1 MSAFPAIPASFDRP
15 RGGEVDVLV
24 VAGEH
29 SGDQHAAKVVA
40 ELLKA
45 RPGLRVAAFGGP
57 QLRGAGAQLL
67 FDMTTFS
74 AVGIVEILSAYPF
87 YRRLFGRMVTWTK
100 QWTPKV
106 VVLVDY
112 PGLNLRLANELR
124 KAGLSRAG
132 FGETA
137 VIQYV
142 SPQLWAWKPKR
153 RFSMARDLDGVGT
166 IFPFETEV
174 YADTK
179 LDARFVGHP
188 FAEQDHVPGL
198 RHDPDGPVL
207 LLPGSRPK
215 PVRKIFPA
223 LVEAFSLFRR
233 NHPKRRA
240 LVLHTGG
247 EVHAELYRLLAEYG
261 EEAKGIDLR
270 PVSEGPAAGC
280 AALVSSGT
288 MSLTVALAGIPGA
301 VVYRANP
308 LTWVMGRYL
317 IAGRVDHLGIANILL
332 RRQAWPEYLQGACEP
347 VALAARL
354 RACVEGTEPRAQAA
368 ADAAEL
374 LHLLSARSGST
385 PAEWVASYLPGE
397 FRPP

>member
-1 MSAFPAIPASFDRP
+1 MSAFPTIPANFDRP
-15 RGGEVDVLV
+15 RAGEVDILV

-45 RPGLRVAAFGGP
+45 HPGLRIAAFGGP
-57 QLRGAGAQLL
+57 QLRVAGAQLL
-67 FDMTTFS
+67 MDMTGFS
-74 AVGIVEILSAYPF
+74 AVGIVEVLAAYPF
-87 YRRLFGRMVTWTK
+87 YRRLFARMVTWTT
-100 QWTPKV
+100 QWKPKV

-153 RFSMARDLDGVGT
+153 RFTMARDLDGVGT
-166 IFPFETEV
+166 IFPFEPAV

-188 FAEQDHVPGL
+188 FAESGHQHGL
-198 RHDPDGPVL
+198 KYDPEGPVL

-223 LVEAFSLFRR
+223 LVEAFALFRKD
-233 NHPKRRA
+233 HPKRRA

-261 EEAKGIDLR
+261 DQAKGIDLR

-308 LTWVMGRYL
+308 ITWIVGRRL
-317 IAGRVDHLGIANILL
+317 IAGRVDNLGIANILL
-332 RRQAWPEYLQGACEP
+332 KRQAWPEYLQGACEP
-347 VALAARL
+347 APLAARL
-354 RACVEGTEPRAQAA
+354 RECVETPGPRAQAV
-368 ADAAEL
+368 ADAGEL
-374 LHLLSARSGST
+374 LRMLSAQSGST
-385 PAEWVASYLPGE
+385 PSEWVATFLPK
-397 FRPP
+397 

>member
-1 MSAFPAIPASFDRP
+1 
-15 RGGEVDVLV
+15 
-24 VAGEH
+24 
-29 SGDQHAAKVVA
+29 
-40 ELLKA
+40 
-45 RPGLRVAAFGGP
+45 LRVAAFGGP
-57 QLRGAGAQLL
+57 RLRAAGAQLL

-87 YRRLFGRMVTWTK
+87 YRRLFGRMVAWTT
-100 QWTPKV
+100 QWKPKV

-132 FGETA
+132 QGTTA

-153 RFSMARDLDGVGT
+153 RFTMARDLDGVGT
-166 IFPFETEV
+166 IFPFEPAC

-188 FAEQDHVPGL
+188 FAEAGHQPAL
-198 RHDPDGPVL
+198 RYDADGPVL

-223 LVEAFSLFRR
+223 LVEAFALFRR
-233 NHPKRRA
+233 DHPGRRA

-247 EVHAELYRLLAEYG
+247 AVHAELYRLLAEYG
-261 EEAKGIDLR
+261 DEAKGIDLR

-308 LTWVMGRYL
+308 LTWIVGQRL

-332 RRQAWPEYLQGACEP
+332 KRQAWPEFLQGACEP
-347 VALAARL
+347 TALAARL
-354 RACVEGTEPRAQAA
+354 GVCVDGVGPRDQAV

-374 LHLLSARSGST
+374 ARLLSAESGAT
-385 PAEWVASYLPGE
+385 PAEWVASYLPKA
-397 FRPP
+397 

>member
-1 MSAFPAIPASFDRP
+1 MSAFPTIPAHFDRP
-15 RGGEVDVLV
+15 RAGEVDVLV

-40 ELLKA
+40 ELLRT
-45 RPGLRVAAFGGP
+45 RPGLRIAAFGGP
-57 QLRGAGAQLL
+57 QLRAAGAQLL
-67 FDMTTFS
+67 MDMTGFS
-74 AVGIVEILSAYPF
+74 AVGIVEVLAAYPF
-87 YRRLFGRMVTWTK
+87 YRRLFARMVGWTTRWK
-100 QWTPKV
+100 PKV

-153 RFSMARDLDGVGT
+153 RFTMARDLDGVGT
-166 IFPFETEV
+166 IFPFEPAV

-188 FAEQDHVPGL
+188 FAEADHQHGL
-198 RHDPDGPVL
+198 KYDPEGPVL

-223 LVEAFSLFRR
+223 LVEAFALFRKE
-233 NHPKRRA
+233 HPKRRA

-261 EEAKGIDLR
+261 DQAKGIDLR

-308 LTWVMGRYL
+308 LTWVVGRRL

-347 VALAARL
+347 APLAARL
-354 RACVEGTEPRAQAA
+354 RECVEAPGPRAQAV
-368 ADAAEL
+368 ADAGEL
-374 LHLLSARSGST
+374 LRMLSAQSGST
-385 PAEWVASYLPGE
+385 PAEWVASFLPK
-397 FRPP
+397 

>member
-40 ELLKA
+40 DLLAA
-45 RPGLRVAAFGGP
+45 RPGLRIAAFGGP
-57 QLRGAGAQLL
+57 RLRGAGAQLL

-87 YRRLFGRMVTWTK
+87 YRRLFNRMVDWTL
-100 QWTPKV
+100 QWKPKV

-132 FGETA
+132 FGGTA

-153 RFSMARDLDGVGT
+153 RFTMARDLDSVGT
-166 IFPFETEV
+166 IFPFEPAC

-188 FAEQDHVPGL
+188 FAEKEHVPGL
-198 RHDPDGPVL
+198 RHDPEGPVL

-223 LVEAFSLFRR
+223 LVEAFALFRR
-233 NHPKRRA
+233 SHPKRRA

-308 LTWVMGRYL
+308 LTWIMGRYL

-332 RRQAWPEYLQGACEP
+332 KRQAWPEYLQVACEP
-347 VALAARL
+347 AALAARL
-354 RACVEGTEPRAQAA
+354 RACVEGPEPQAQAA

-374 LHLLSARSGST
+374 LALLSAKSGST
-385 PAEWVASYLPGE
+385 PAEWVASYLPKE
-397 FRPP
+397 ARP

>member
-40 ELLKA
+40 DLLAA
-45 RPGLRVAAFGGP
+45 RPGLRIAAFGGP
-57 QLRGAGAQLL
+57 RLRGAGAQLL

-87 YRRLFGRMVTWTK
+87 YRRLFNRMVEWTL
-100 QWTPKV
+100 QWKPKV

-124 KAGLSRAG
+124 KAGLSRSG

-153 RFSMARDLDGVGT
+153 RFTMARDLDSVGT
-166 IFPFETEV
+166 IFPFEPAC

-188 FAEQDHVPGL
+188 FAEKEHVPGL

-223 LVEAFSLFRR
+223 LVEAFALFRQS
-233 NHPKRRA
+233 HPKRRA

-261 EEAKGIDLR
+261 EQAKGIDLR

-332 RRQAWPEYLQGACEP
+332 KRQAWPEYLQGACEP
-347 VALAARL
+347 GALAARL
-354 RACVEGTEPRAQAA
+354 RVCVEGPEPQAQAA
-368 ADAAEL
+368 AAAAEL
-374 LHLLSARSGST
+374 LALLSAKSGST
-385 PAEWVASYLPGE
+385 PAEWVASYLPKE
-397 FRPP
+397 ARP

>member
-1 MSAFPAIPASFDRP
+1 MSVFPAIPASFDRP
-15 RGGEVDVLV
+15 LGGAVDVLV

-40 ELLKA
+40 DLLAA

-57 QLRGAGAQLL
+57 QLRAAGAQLL

-100 QWTPKV
+100 QWKPKV

-153 RFSMARDLDGVGT
+153 RFTMARDLDGVGT
-166 IFPFETEV
+166 IFPFEPAC

-188 FAEQDHVPGL
+188 FAEKEHVPGL

-215 PVRKIFPA
+215 PVRKIFPS
-223 LVEAFSLFRR
+223 LVEAFALFRR
-233 NHPKRRA
+233 HHPKRRA

-308 LTWVMGRYL
+308 LTWIMGRTL

-332 RRQAWPEYLQGACEP
+332 KRPAWPEYLQGACEP
-347 VALAARL
+347 EALAARL
-354 RACVEGTEPRAQAA
+354 QACVEGPEPRAQAA

-374 LHLLSARSGST
+374 LGLLSAKSGST
-385 PAEWVASYLPGE
+385 PAEWVASYLPKE
-397 FRPP
+397 VRP

>member
-1 MSAFPAIPASFDRP
+1 
-15 RGGEVDVLV
+15 
-24 VAGEH
+24 
-29 SGDQHAAKVVA
+29 
-40 ELLKA
+40 
-45 RPGLRVAAFGGP
+45 
-57 QLRGAGAQLL
+57 
-67 FDMTTFS
+67 
-74 AVGIVEILSAYPF
+74 
-87 YRRLFGRMVTWTK
+87 
-100 QWTPKV
+100 

-153 RFSMARDLDGVGT
+153 RFTMARDLDGVGT
-166 IFPFETEV
+166 IFPFEPAC

-188 FAEQDHVPGL
+188 FAEKEHVPGL

-223 LVEAFSLFRR
+223 LVEAFALFRR

-270 PVSEGPAAGC
+270 PVSEGSAAGC

-288 MSLTVALAGIPGA
+288 MSLSVALAGIPGA

-308 LTWVMGRYL
+308 LTWIMGRYL

-332 RRQAWPEYLQGACEP
+332 KRPAWPEYLQGACEP
-347 VALAARL
+347 EALAARL
-354 RACVEGTEPRAQAA
+354 HACVEGPGPRAQAS

-374 LHLLSARSGST
+374 LGLLSAKSGST
-385 PAEWVASYLPGE
+385 PAEWVASYLPKE
-397 FRPP
+397 VRP

>member
-1 MSAFPAIPASFDRP
+1 MSAFPTIPASFDRP
-15 RGGEVDVLV
+15 RAGEVDILV

-40 ELLKA
+40 DLLKA
-45 RPGLRVAAFGGP
+45 CPGLRVAAFGGP
-57 QLRGAGAQLL
+57 QLRAAGAQLL
-67 FDMTTFS
+67 MDMTGFS

-87 YRRLFGRMVTWTK
+87 YRKLFARMVSWTT
-100 QWTPKV
+100 QWKPKV

-153 RFSMARDLDGVGT
+153 RFTMARDLDSVGT
-166 IFPFETEV
+166 IFPFEPAV

-188 FAEQDHVPGL
+188 FAEPDHQHGL
-198 RHDPDGPVL
+198 KYDPEGPVL

-223 LVEAFSLFRR
+223 LVEAFALFRKD
-233 NHPKRRA
+233 HPKRRA

-261 EEAKGIDLR
+261 DQAKGIDLR

-308 LTWVMGRYL
+308 LTWVVGRRL
-317 IAGRVDHLGIANILL
+317 IAGRVDNLGIANILL
-332 RRQAWPEYLQGACEP
+332 KRQAWPEYLQGACEP
-347 VALAARL
+347 APLAARL
-354 RACVEGTEPRAQAA
+354 RECVEAPGPRAQAV
-368 ADAAEL
+368 ADAGEL
-374 LHLLSARSGST
+374 LRMLSAQSGST
-385 PAEWVASYLPGE
+385 PAEWVATFLPK
-397 FRPP
+397 

>member
-1 MSAFPAIPASFDRP
+1 MSAFPTIPASFDRP
-15 RGGEVDVLV
+15 RAGEVDILV

-40 ELLKA
+40 DLLQA
-45 RPGLRVAAFGGP
+45 RPDLRVAAFGGP
-57 QLRGAGAQLL
+57 RLRAAGAQLL

-87 YRRLFGRMVTWTK
+87 YRRLFGRMVAWTT
-100 QWTPKV
+100 QWKPKV

-132 FGETA
+132 QGTTA

-153 RFSMARDLDGVGT
+153 RFTMARDLDGVGT
-166 IFPFETEV
+166 IFPFEPAC

-188 FAEQDHVPGL
+188 FAEAGHQPAL
-198 RHDPDGPVL
+198 RYDADGPVL

-223 LVEAFSLFRR
+223 LVEAFALFRR
-233 NHPKRRA
+233 DHPGRRA

-247 EVHAELYRLLAEYG
+247 AVHAELYRLLAEYG
-261 EEAKGIDLR
+261 DEAKGIDLR

-308 LTWVMGRYL
+308 LTWIVGQRL

-332 RRQAWPEYLQGACEP
+332 KRQAWPEYLQGACEP
-347 VALAARL
+347 TALAARL
-354 RACVEGTEPRAQAA
+354 GVCVDGVGPRDQAV

-374 LHLLSARSGST
+374 ARLLSAESGAT
-385 PAEWVASYLPGE
+385 PAEWVASYLPKA
-397 FRPP
+397 

>member
-1 MSAFPAIPASFDRP
+1 MSAFPRIPVAFDRP
-15 RGGEVDVLV
+15 RSGEVDVLV

-40 ELLKA
+40 DLLKA

-57 QLRGAGAQLL
+57 DLKVAGAQVL
-67 FDMTTFS
+67 FDMTGFS
-74 AVGIVEILSAYPF
+74 AVGIVEVLAAYPF
-87 YRRLFGRMVTWTK
+87 YRRLFSRMVAWTLK
-100 QWTPKV
+100 WKPKV
-106 VVLVDY
+106 VMLVDY
-112 PGLNLRLANELR
+112 PGLNLRLADELR

-132 FGETA
+132 FGTTA

-153 RFSMARDLDGVGT
+153 RFTMARDLDSVGT
-166 IFPFETEV
+166 IFPFEPAC

-179 LDARFVGHP
+179 LEARFVGHP
-188 FAEQDHVPGL
+188 FAEPDHQHGL
-198 RHDPDGPVL
+198 KYDSAGPVL

-223 LVEAFSLFRR
+223 LVEAFAEFRKH
-233 NHPKRRA
+233 HPGRRA

-261 EEAKGIDLR
+261 DAAKGIDLR
-270 PVSEGPAAGC
+270 PVSEGPATGC

-308 LTWVMGRYL
+308 LTWVVGRRL
-317 IAGRVDHLGIANILL
+317 IAGRVDNLGIANILL
-332 RRQAWPEYLQGACEP
+332 KRQAWPEYLQSACEP
-347 VALAARL
+347 AALAVRL
-354 RACVEGTEPRAQAA
+354 RECVEVPGPRAQAL
-368 ADAAEL
+368 ADSGEL
-374 LHLLSARSGST
+374 MKMLSAQSGST
-385 PAEWVASYLPGE
+385 PAEWAASFLPA
-397 FRPP
+397 

>member
-1 MSAFPAIPASFDRP
+1 
-15 RGGEVDVLV
+15 V

-29 SGDQHAAKVVA
+29 SGDQHAAMVVA

-45 RPGLRVAAFGGP
+45 RPDLRVVAFGGP
-57 QLRGAGAQLL
+57 QLRAAGAQLL
-67 FDMTTFS
+67 MDMTTFS

-87 YRRLFGRMVTWTK
+87 YRKLFSRMVAWTT
-100 QWTPKV
+100 QWKPKV

-153 RFSMARDLDGVGT
+153 RFTMARDLDGVGT
-166 IFPFETEV
+166 IFPFEPAC

-188 FAEQDHVPGL
+188 FAESDHQPGL
-198 RHDPDGPVL
+198 TYDPKGPVL

-223 LVEAFSLFRR
+223 LVEAFALFRKE
-233 NHPKRRA
+233 HPKRRA

-247 EVHAELYRLLAEYG
+247 EVHSELYRLLAEYG
-261 EEAKGIDLR
+261 DQAKGIDLR

-308 LTWVMGRYL
+308 LTWIVGRRL
-317 IAGRVDHLGIANILL
+317 IAGRVDNLGIANILL
-332 RRQAWPEYLQGACEP
+332 KRQAWPEYLQGACEP
-347 VALAARL
+347 APLAARL
-354 RACVEGTEPRAQAA
+354 RECVETAGPRAQAV
-368 ADAAEL
+368 ADAGEL
-374 LHLLSARSGST
+374 LRLLSAQSGST
-385 PAEWVASYLPGE
+385 PAEWVATFLPK
-397 FRPP
+397 

>member
-1 MSAFPAIPASFDRP
+1 MSAFPTIPANFDRP
-15 RGGEVDVLV
+15 RAGEVDILV

-45 RPGLRVAAFGGP
+45 RPGLRIAAFGGP
-57 QLRGAGAQLL
+57 QLRAAGAQLL
-67 FDMTTFS
+67 MDMTGFS
-74 AVGIVEILSAYPF
+74 AVGIVEVLAAYPF
-87 YRRLFGRMVTWTK
+87 YRRLFARMVSWTT
-100 QWTPKV
+100 QWKPKV

-153 RFSMARDLDGVGT
+153 RFTMARDLDSVGT
-166 IFPFETEV
+166 IFPFEPAV

-188 FAEQDHVPGL
+188 FAEPDHQHGL
-198 RHDPDGPVL
+198 KYDPDGPVL

-223 LVEAFSLFRR
+223 LVEAFALFRKD
-233 NHPKRRA
+233 HPKRRA

-261 EEAKGIDLR
+261 DQAKGIDLR
-270 PVSEGPAAGC
+270 PVSEGPATGC

-308 LTWVMGRYL
+308 LTWVVGRRL
-317 IAGRVDHLGIANILL
+317 IAGRVDNLGIANILL
-332 RRQAWPEYLQGACEP
+332 KRQAWPEYLQGACEP
-347 VALAARL
+347 APLAARL
-354 RACVEGTEPRAQAA
+354 RECVETPGPRAQAV
-368 ADAAEL
+368 ADAGEL
-374 LHLLSARSGST
+374 LRMLSAQSGST
-385 PAEWVASYLPGE
+385 PAEWVATFLPK
-397 FRPP
+397 

>member
-1 MSAFPAIPASFDRP
+1 MSAFPTIPANFDRP
-15 RGGEVDVLV
+15 RAGEVDILV

-45 RPGLRVAAFGGP
+45 HPGLRIAAFGGP
-57 QLRGAGAQLL
+57 QLRAAGAQLL
-67 FDMTTFS
+67 MDMTGFS
-74 AVGIVEILSAYPF
+74 AVGIVEVLAAYPF
-87 YRRLFGRMVTWTK
+87 YRRLFARMVTWTT
-100 QWTPKV
+100 QWKPKV

-153 RFSMARDLDGVGT
+153 RFTMARDLDGVGT
-166 IFPFETEV
+166 IFPFEPAC

-188 FAEQDHVPGL
+188 FAESDHQHGL
-198 RHDPDGPVL
+198 KYDPEGPVL

-223 LVEAFSLFRR
+223 LVEAFALFRQD
-233 NHPKRRA
+233 HPKRRA

-261 EEAKGIDLR
+261 DQAKGIDLR

-308 LTWVMGRYL
+308 ITRIVGRRL
-317 IAGRVDHLGIANILL
+317 IAGRVDNHGIANILL
-332 RRQAWPEYLQGACEP
+332 KRQAWPEYLQGACEP
-347 VALAARL
+347 APLAARL
-354 RACVEGTEPRAQAA
+354 RECVETPGPRAQAV
-368 ADAAEL
+368 ADAGEL
-374 LHLLSARSGST
+374 LRMLSAQSGST
-385 PAEWVASYLPGE
+385 PAEWVATFLPK
-397 FRPP
+397 

>member
-1 MSAFPAIPASFDRP
+1 MSAFPTIPASFDRP
-15 RGGEVDVLV
+15 RSGEVDILV

-45 RPGLRVAAFGGP
+45 RPGLRIAAFGGP
-57 QLRGAGAQLL
+57 QLRLAGAQLL
-67 FDMTTFS
+67 MDMTGFS
-74 AVGIVEILSAYPF
+74 AVGIVEVLAAYPF
-87 YRRLFGRMVTWTK
+87 YRRLFARMVTWTT
-100 QWTPKV
+100 QWKPKV

-153 RFSMARDLDGVGT
+153 RFTMARDLDSVGT
-166 IFPFETEV
+166 IFPFEPAV
-174 YADTK
+174 YADTT

-188 FAEQDHVPGL
+188 FAEPDHQHGL
-198 RHDPDGPVL
+198 KYDPEGPVL

-215 PVRKIFPA
+215 PVRKIFPT
-223 LVEAFSLFRR
+223 LVEAFALFRR
-233 NHPKRRA
+233 EHPKRRA

-261 EEAKGIDLR
+261 DQAKGIDLR
-270 PVSEGPAAGC
+270 PVSEGPATGC

-308 LTWVMGRYL
+308 ITWIVGRRL
-317 IAGRVDHLGIANILL
+317 IAGRVDNLGIANILL
-332 RRQAWPEYLQGACEP
+332 KRQAWPEFLQGACEP
-347 VALAARL
+347 APLAARL
-354 RACVEGTEPRAQAA
+354 RECVETPGPRAQAV
-368 ADAAEL
+368 ADAGEL
-374 LHLLSARSGST
+374 LRMLSAQSGST
-385 PAEWVASYLPGE
+385 PPEWVATFLPK
-397 FRPP
+397 

>member
-1 MSAFPAIPASFDRP
+1 MVSW
-15 RGGEVDVLV
+15 
-24 VAGEH
+24 
-29 SGDQHAAKVVA
+29 
-40 ELLKA
+40 
-45 RPGLRVAAFGGP
+45 
-57 QLRGAGAQLL
+57 
-67 FDMTTFS
+67 TT
-74 AVGIVEILSAYPF
+74 
-87 YRRLFGRMVTWTK
+87 
-100 QWTPKV
+100 QWKPKV

-153 RFSMARDLDGVGT
+153 RFTMARDLDSVGT
-166 IFPFETEV
+166 IFPFEPAV

-188 FAEQDHVPGL
+188 FAEPDHQHGL
-198 RHDPDGPVL
+198 KYDPEGPVL

-223 LVEAFSLFRR
+223 LVEAFALFRKD
-233 NHPKRRA
+233 HPKRRA

-261 EEAKGIDLR
+261 DQAKGIDLR

-308 LTWVMGRYL
+308 LTWVVGRRL
-317 IAGRVDHLGIANILL
+317 IAGRVDNLGIANILL
-332 RRQAWPEYLQGACEP
+332 KRQAWPEYLQGACEP
-347 VALAARL
+347 APLAARL
-354 RACVEGTEPRAQAA
+354 RECVETPGPRAQAV
-368 ADAAEL
+368 ADAGEL
-374 LHLLSARSGST
+374 LRMLSAQSGST
-385 PAEWVASYLPGE
+385 PAEWVATFLPK
-397 FRPP
+397 

>member
-1 MSAFPAIPASFDRP
+1 MSAFPSIPAHFDRP
-15 RGGEVDVLV
+15 RAGEVDVLV

-45 RPGLRVAAFGGP
+45 RPDLRVVAFGGP
-57 QLRGAGAQLL
+57 QLRAAGAQLL
-67 FDMTTFS
+67 MDMTTFS

-87 YRRLFGRMVTWTK
+87 YRKLFSRMVAWTT
-100 QWTPKV
+100 QWKPKV

-153 RFSMARDLDGVGT
+153 RFTMARDLDGVGT
-166 IFPFETEV
+166 IFPFEPAC

-188 FAEQDHVPGL
+188 FAESDHQPGL
-198 RHDPDGPVL
+198 TYDAEGPVL

-223 LVEAFSLFRR
+223 LVEAFALFRQE
-233 NHPKRRA
+233 HPKRRA

-261 EEAKGIDLR
+261 DQAKGIDLR

-308 LTWVMGRYL
+308 LTWIVGRRL
-317 IAGRVDHLGIANILL
+317 IAGRVDNLGIANILL
-332 RRQAWPEYLQGACEP
+332 KRQAWPEYLQGACEP
-347 VALAARL
+347 APLAARL
-354 RACVEGTEPRAQAA
+354 RECVETAGPRAQAV
-368 ADAAEL
+368 ADAGEL
-374 LHLLSARSGST
+374 LRLLSAQSGST
-385 PAEWVASYLPGE
+385 PAEWIATFLPK
-397 FRPP
+397 

>member
-1 MSAFPAIPASFDRP
+1 MSAFPSIPAHFDRP
-15 RGGEVDVLV
+15 RAGEVDILV

-45 RPGLRVAAFGGP
+45 RPGLRIAAFGGP
-57 QLRGAGAQLL
+57 ELRAAGAQLL
-67 FDMTTFS
+67 MDMTTFS

-87 YRRLFGRMVTWTK
+87 YRKLFARMVSWTT
-100 QWTPKV
+100 QWKPKV
-106 VVLVDY
+106 VMLVDY

-153 RFSMARDLDGVGT
+153 RFTMARDLDGVGT
-166 IFPFETEV
+166 IFPFEPAV

-188 FAEQDHVPGL
+188 FAESDHQPGL
-198 RHDPDGPVL
+198 KYDPEGPVL

-223 LVEAFSLFRR
+223 LVEAFALFRKD
-233 NHPKRRA
+233 HPKRRA

-261 EEAKGIDLR
+261 DQAKGIDLR

-308 LTWVMGRYL
+308 LTWIVGRRL
-317 IAGRVDHLGIANILL
+317 IAGRIDDLGIANILL
-332 RRQAWPEYLQGACEP
+332 KRQAWPEYLQGACEP
-347 VALAARL
+347 APLAARL
-354 RACVEGTEPRAQAA
+354 RECVEAPGPRAQAV
-368 ADAAEL
+368 ADAGEL
-374 LHLLSARSGST
+374 LGLLSAQSGST
-385 PAEWVASYLPGE
+385 PAEWVATFLPK
-397 FRPP
+397 

>member
-1 MSAFPAIPASFDRP
+1 MSAFPTIPASFDRP
-15 RGGEVDVLV
+15 RAGEVDVLV

-45 RPGLRVAAFGGP
+45 RPGLRIAAFGGP

-67 FDMTTFS
+67 FDMTGFS
-74 AVGIVEILSAYPF
+74 AVGIVEVLVAYPF
-87 YRRLFGRMVTWTK
+87 YRRLFARMVAWTT
-100 QWTPKV
+100 QWKPKV

-153 RFSMARDLDGVGT
+153 RFTMARDLDSVGT
-166 IFPFETEV
+166 IFPFEPAV

-188 FAEQDHVPGL
+188 FAEPGHQHGL
-198 RHDPDGPVL
+198 SYDPEGPVL

-223 LVEAFSLFRR
+223 LVEAFALFRKD
-233 NHPKRRA
+233 HPKRRA

-261 EEAKGIDLR
+261 DQAKGIDLR
-270 PVSEGPAAGC
+270 PVAEGPAAGC

-308 LTWVMGRYL
+308 LTWVVGRRL
-317 IAGRVDHLGIANILL
+317 IAGRVDNLGIANILL
-332 RRQAWPEYLQGACEP
+332 KRQAWPEYLQGACEP
-347 VALAARL
+347 EPLAARL
-354 RACVEGTEPRAQAA
+354 RACVDSPGPRVQAL
-368 ADAAEL
+368 ADADEL
-374 LHLLSARSGST
+374 RRMLSAQTGST
-385 PAEWVASYLPGE
+385 PAEWVATFLPK
-397 FRPP
+397 

>member
-1 MSAFPAIPASFDRP
+1 MSAFPSIPAHFDRP
-15 RGGEVDVLV
+15 RAGEVDVLV

-45 RPGLRVAAFGGP
+45 RPGLRIAAFGGP
-57 QLRGAGAQLL
+57 ELRAAGAQLL
-67 FDMTTFS
+67 MDMTTFS

-87 YRRLFGRMVTWTK
+87 YRKLFSRIVAWTT
-100 QWTPKV
+100 QWKPKV

-153 RFSMARDLDGVGT
+153 RFTMARDLDGVGT
-166 IFPFETEV
+166 IFPFEPAV

-188 FAEQDHVPGL
+188 FAESDHQHGL
-198 RHDPDGPVL
+198 KYDPEGPVL

-223 LVEAFSLFRR
+223 LVEAFALFRKE
-233 NHPKRRA
+233 HPKRRA

-261 EEAKGIDLR
+261 DQAKGIDLR

-308 LTWVMGRYL
+308 LTWIVGRRL
-317 IAGRVDHLGIANILL
+317 IAGRVDNLGIANILL
-332 RRQAWPEYLQGACEP
+332 KRQAWPEYLQGACEP
-347 VALAARL
+347 APLAARL
-354 RACVEGTEPRAQAA
+354 RECVETPGPRTQAS
-368 ADAAEL
+368 ADAGEL
-374 LHLLSARSGST
+374 LSLLSAQSGST
-385 PAEWVASYLPGE
+385 PAEWVATFLPK
-397 FRPP
+397 

>member
-1 MSAFPAIPASFDRP
+1 MSAFPSIPSAFDRP
-15 RGGEVDVLV
+15 RSGEVDVLV

-40 ELLKA
+40 DLLKA
-45 RPGLRVAAFGGP
+45 RPGLRIAAFGGP
-57 QLRGAGAQLL
+57 DLRAAGAQLL
-67 FDMTTFS
+67 FDMTDFS
-74 AVGIVEILSAYPF
+74 AVGIVEVLAAYPF
-87 YRRLFGRMVTWTK
+87 YRRLFSRMVAWTLK
-100 QWTPKV
+100 WKPKV
-106 VVLVDY
+106 VMLVDY

-153 RFSMARDLDGVGT
+153 RFTMARDLDSVGT
-166 IFPFETEV
+166 IFPFEPEC

-188 FAEQDHVPGL
+188 FAESEHQQGL
-198 RHDPDGPVL
+198 KYDSAGPVL

-223 LVEAFSLFRR
+223 LVEAFAEFRKH
-233 NHPKRRA
+233 HPKRRA

-261 EEAKGIDLR
+261 DAAKGIDLR

-308 LTWVMGRYL
+308 VTWVVGRRL

-332 RRQAWPEYLQGACEP
+332 KRQAWPEYLQAACEP
-347 VALAARL
+347 TALAARL
-354 RACVEGTEPRAQAA
+354 RECVEAPAPRAQAL
-368 ADAAEL
+368 ADSGEL
-374 LHLLSARSGST
+374 LRMLSARSGST
-385 PAEWVASYLPGE
+385 PAEWVASFLPA
-397 FRPP
+397 

>member
-1 MSAFPAIPASFDRP
+1 MSAFPSIPSAFDRP
-15 RGGEVDVLV
+15 RSGEVDVLV

-40 ELLKA
+40 DLLKA
-45 RPGLRVAAFGGP
+45 RPGLRIAAFGGP
-57 QLRGAGAQLL
+57 DLRAAGAQLL
-67 FDMTTFS
+67 FDMTDFS
-74 AVGIVEILSAYPF
+74 AVGIVEVLAAYPF
-87 YRRLFGRMVTWTK
+87 YRRLFSRMVAWTLK
-100 QWTPKV
+100 WKPKV
-106 VVLVDY
+106 VMLVDY

-153 RFSMARDLDGVGT
+153 RFTMARDLDSVGT
-166 IFPFETEV
+166 IFPFEPEC

-188 FAEQDHVPGL
+188 FAESEHQQGL
-198 RHDPDGPVL
+198 KYDSAGPVL

-223 LVEAFSLFRR
+223 LVEAFAEFRKH
-233 NHPKRRA
+233 HPKRRA

-261 EEAKGIDLR
+261 DAAKGIDLR

-308 LTWVMGRYL
+308 VTWVVGRRL

-332 RRQAWPEYLQGACEP
+332 KRQAWPEYLQAACEP
-347 VALAARL
+347 TALAARL
-354 RACVEGTEPRAQAA
+354 RECVEAPAPRAQAL
-368 ADAAEL
+368 ADSGEL
-374 LHLLSARSGST
+374 LRMLSARSGSA
-385 PAEWVASYLPGE
+385 PAEWVASFLPA
-397 FRPP
+397 

>member
-40 ELLKA
+40 DLLAA
-45 RPGLRVAAFGGP
+45 RPGLRIAAFGGP
-57 QLRGAGAQLL
+57 QLRAAGAQLL

-100 QWTPKV
+100 QWKPKV

-153 RFSMARDLDGVGT
+153 RFTMARDLDGVGT
-166 IFPFETEV
+166 IFPFEPAC

-188 FAEQDHVPGL
+188 FAEKEHVPGL

-223 LVEAFSLFRR
+223 LVEAFALFRQS
-233 NHPKRRA
+233 HPKRRA

-261 EEAKGIDLR
+261 EQAKGIDLR

-308 LTWVMGRYL
+308 LTWIVGRRL
-317 IAGRVDHLGIANILL
+317 IAGRVDNLGIANILL
-332 RRQAWPEYLQGACEP
+332 KRQAWPEYLQGACEP
-347 VALAARL
+347 APLAARL
-354 RACVEGTEPRAQAA
+354 RECVEAPGPRAQAD

-374 LHLLSARSGST
+374 LRLLSAQSGST
-385 PAEWVASYLPGE
+385 PAEWVATFLPK
-397 FRPP
+397 

>member
-1 MSAFPAIPASFDRP
+1 MSAFPSIPASFDRP
-15 RGGEVDVLV
+15 RAGEVDVLV

-40 ELLKA
+40 DLLAA

-57 QLRGAGAQLL
+57 RLRAAGAQLL

-87 YRRLFGRMVTWTK
+87 YRRLFGRMVAWTT
-100 QWTPKV
+100 QWKPKV

-112 PGLNLRLANELR
+112 PGLNLRLAAELR

-132 FGETA
+132 QGQTA

-142 SPQLWAWKPKR
+142 SPQLWAWKPNR

-166 IFPFETEV
+166 IFPFEPAC
-174 YADTK
+174 YADTG

-188 FAEQDHVPGL
+188 FADAGHESALNYDAA
-198 RHDPDGPVL
+198 GPVL

-223 LVEAFSLFRR
+223 LVEAFALFRR
-233 NHPKRRA
+233 DHPARRA

-261 EEAKGIDLR
+261 DAAKGIDLR

-308 LTWVMGRYL
+308 LTWIVGRRL

-332 RRQAWPEYLQGACEP
+332 KRQAWPEYLQGACEP
-347 VALAARL
+347 SALADRL
-354 RACVEGTEPRAQAA
+354 RVCVDGTGPRDQAV
-368 ADAAEL
+368 ADAGEL
-374 LHLLSARSGST
+374 IGLLSARSGST
-385 PAEWVASYLPGE
+385 PAEWVASYLPKA
-397 FRPP
+397 

>member
-1 MSAFPAIPASFDRP
+1 MSAFPNIPAHFDRP
-15 RGGEVDVLV
+15 RAGEVDVLV

-45 RPGLRVAAFGGP
+45 RPGLRIAAFGGP
-57 QLRGAGAQLL
+57 QLRTAGAQLL
-67 FDMTTFS
+67 MDMTTFS

-87 YRRLFGRMVTWTK
+87 YRKLFSRIVAWTT
-100 QWTPKV
+100 QWKPKV

-153 RFSMARDLDGVGT
+153 RFTMARDLDGVGT
-166 IFPFETEV
+166 IFPFEPAV

-188 FAEQDHVPGL
+188 FAESDHQHGL
-198 RHDPDGPVL
+198 KYDAEGPVL

-215 PVRKIFPA
+215 PVRKISPA
-223 LVEAFSLFRR
+223 LVEAFALFRKD
-233 NHPKRRA
+233 HPKRRA

-261 EEAKGIDLR
+261 DQAKGIDLR

-308 LTWVMGRYL
+308 LTWIVGRRL
-317 IAGRVDHLGIANILL
+317 IAGRVDNLGIANILL
-332 RRQAWPEYLQGACEP
+332 KRQAWPEYLQGACEP
-347 VALAARL
+347 APLAARL
-354 RACVEGTEPRAQAA
+354 RECVEAPGPRAQAV
-368 ADAAEL
+368 ADAGEL
-374 LHLLSARSGST
+374 LSLLSAQSGST
-385 PAEWVASYLPGE
+385 PAEWVATFLPK
-397 FRPP
+397 

>member
-1 MSAFPAIPASFDRP
+1 MSAFPSIPAHFDRP
-15 RGGEVDVLV
+15 RAGEVDVLV

-45 RPGLRVAAFGGP
+45 RPGLRIAAFGGP
-57 QLRGAGAQLL
+57 QLRAAGAQLL
-67 FDMTTFS
+67 MDMTTFS

-87 YRRLFGRMVTWTK
+87 YRKLFSRMVAWTT
-100 QWTPKV
+100 QWKPKV

-153 RFSMARDLDGVGT
+153 RFTMARDLDGVGT
-166 IFPFETEV
+166 IFPFEPAV

-188 FAEQDHVPGL
+188 FAESDHQPGL
-198 RHDPDGPVL
+198 TYDPEGPVL

-223 LVEAFSLFRR
+223 LVEAFALFRQD
-233 NHPKRRA
+233 HPKRRA

-261 EEAKGIDLR
+261 DQAKGIDLR
-270 PVSEGPAAGC
+270 PVSEGSAAGC

-288 MSLTVALAGIPGA
+288 MSLSVALAGIPGA

-308 LTWVMGRYL
+308 LTWIIGRRL
-317 IAGRVDHLGIANILL
+317 IAGRVDNLGIANILL
-332 RRQAWPEYLQGACEP
+332 KRQAWPEYLQGACEP
-347 VALAARL
+347 APLAARL
-354 RACVEGTEPRAQAA
+354 RECVETPGPRTHAA

-374 LHLLSARSGST
+374 LRLLSAQSGST
-385 PAEWVASYLPGE
+385 PAEWVATFLPK
-397 FRPP
+397 

>member
-1 MSAFPAIPASFDRP
+1 MSAFPTIPASFDRP

-45 RPGLRVAAFGGP
+45 RPGLRIAAFGGP
-57 QLRGAGAQLL
+57 QLRAAGAQLL
-67 FDMTTFS
+67 LDMTGFS
-74 AVGIVEILSAYPF
+74 AVGIVEVLAAYPF
-87 YRRLFGRMVTWTK
+87 YRRLFARMVSWTT
-100 QWTPKV
+100 QWKPKV

-153 RFSMARDLDGVGT
+153 RFTMARDLDSVGT
-166 IFPFETEV
+166 IFPFEPAV

-188 FAEQDHVPGL
+188 FAEADHQHGL
-198 RHDPDGPVL
+198 KYDSEGPVL
-207 LLPGSRPK
+207 LLHGSRPK

-223 LVEAFSLFRR
+223 LVEAFALFRKD
-233 NHPKRRA
+233 HPKRRA

-261 EEAKGIDLR
+261 DQAKGIDLR

-308 LTWVMGRYL
+308 LTWVVGRRL
-317 IAGRVDHLGIANILL
+317 IAGRVDNLGIANILL
-332 RRQAWPEYLQGACEP
+332 KRQAWPEYLQGACEP
-347 VALAARL
+347 APLAARL
-354 RACVEGTEPRAQAA
+354 RECVEAPGPRAQAV
-368 ADAAEL
+368 ADAGEL
-374 LHLLSARSGST
+374 LRMLSAQSGST
-385 PAEWVASYLPGE
+385 PAEWVASFLPK
-397 FRPP
+397 

>member
-40 ELLKA
+40 DLLAA
-45 RPGLRVAAFGGP
+45 RPGLRIAAFGGP
-57 QLRGAGAQLL
+57 QLRAAGAQLL

-100 QWTPKV
+100 QWKPKV

-153 RFSMARDLDGVGT
+153 RFTMARDLDGVGT
-166 IFPFETEV
+166 IFPFEPAC

-188 FAEQDHVPGL
+188 FAEKEHVPGL

-223 LVEAFSLFRR
+223 LVEAFALFRQS
-233 NHPKRRA
+233 HPKRRA

-261 EEAKGIDLR
+261 EQAKGIDLR

-332 RRQAWPEYLQGACEP
+332 KRPAWPEYLQSACEP
-347 VALAARL
+347 RALAARL
-354 RACVEGTEPRAQAA
+354 SACVDDPSTRQAA
-368 ADAAEL
+368 VADAAEL
-374 LHLLSARSGST
+374 HAALSARSGST
-385 PAEWVASYLPGE
+385 PAEWAASFL
-397 FRPP
+397 RP